1 MESFSSDEI
10 SNSFFISIF
19 YSLSFFE
26 YFDLVKLTKWY
37 LLSIRKSKEKNMV
50 NIVGIQIDPKDI
62 STVFVVMG
70 ALVLMVSIISSNL
83 YGAAI
88 SLILM
93 LGVPIIIWRY
103 RKRQERKQA
112 DELQNQNLWNIYSGG
127 ED

>member
-1 MESFSSDEI
+1 
-10 SNSFFISIF
+10 
-19 YSLSFFE
+19 
-26 YFDLVKLTKWY
+26 
-37 LLSIRKSKEKNMV
+37 MV

>member
-1 MESFSSDEI
+1 
-10 SNSFFISIF
+10 
-19 YSLSFFE
+19 
-26 YFDLVKLTKWY
+26 
-37 LLSIRKSKEKNMV
+37 MV

-62 STVFVVMG
+62 STAFVVMG

>member
-1 MESFSSDEI
+1 
-10 SNSFFISIF
+10 
-19 YSLSFFE
+19 
-26 YFDLVKLTKWY
+26 
-37 LLSIRKSKEKNMV
+37 MV

-112 DELQNQNLWNIYSGG
+112 DELQNQNIWNINSGG